1 MSFLSSRRSLK
12 KESEPLR
19 WFAGISV
26 SSDCRR
32 IESSMIGVH
41 GHGSGAPLEI
51 RKSMSF
57 DLPQEITNSFN
68 ELQES
73 LSDGFRDPSEPTV
86 KPEGVVD
93 ATLFLHVARELASV
107 EEEAFEELLSES
119 RLGNGDVL
127 ALGVHDPGVRRLTP
141 HGVFYQSLCDASFL
155 AEQTGMNIVDAFPA
169 QDIASRGRGGPIFA
183 LPTWIFLKSED
194 RSRLLLDLGRTARF
208 TFLPQAVNSFSC
220 QQIDR
225 RDIVPCG
232 SLLDALTWELT
243 QGKQAVDLGGK
254 LTVQG
259 CQIPELLV
267 ELRFLAKNPLAWNP
281 FGLSPRPFLTTAVRK
296 TTSGHSY
303 QDVLC
308 TASCFVAE
316 MISEKIQVKF
326 EEWGPDV
333 EILLMGS
340 ARQHGMLPNLIS
352 SALQHR
358 PLSSITQFGF
368 PSETFDSLCVALLT
382 LMSADRIPSSLPH
395 LSGADTAKPLGR
407 LTPGSVANW
416 QRLLQTMT
424 QTKLAVR
431 TLRSAM

>member
-1 MSFLSSRRSLK
+1 MSFLSSRFSSK
-12 KESEPLR
+12 KESESLR

-26 SSDCRR
+26 SASCRR

-41 GHGSGAPLEI
+41 GQGGGAPIEI
-51 RKSMSF
+51 RKAMSF

-73 LSDGFRDPSEPTV
+73 VSDGFHDDPESPT
-86 KPEGVVD
+86 KPEGRVD
-93 ATLFLHVARELASV
+93 TALFLHVARELASV
-107 EEEAFEELLSES
+107 EEEAFEELLGES
-119 RLGNGDVL
+119 RLSRGDVL
-127 ALGVHDPGVRRLTP
+127 ALGIHDPGVRRVTP
-141 HGVFYQSLCDASFL
+141 YGVFYQSLCDASFL

-169 QDIASRGRGGPIFA
+169 QDIASRGRGGPILA

-194 RSRLLLDLGRTARF
+194 RNRLLLDLGRTARL
-208 TFLPQAVNSFSC
+208 TFLPQAVHSFSSH
-220 QQIDR
+220 QIDR

-267 ELRFLAKNPLAWNP
+267 ELRFLAKNPSAWNP
-281 FGLSPRPFLTTAVRK
+281 FGLSPQPFLTAAARQTA
-296 TTSGHSY
+296 SGHSY

-316 MISEKIQVKF
+316 AVSERIQEKF
-326 EEWGPDV
+326 KEWGPDV

-358 PLSSITQFGF
+358 PLTSITQLGF

-382 LMSADRIPSSLPH
+382 LMSVDQIPSSLPH
-395 LSGADTAKPLGR
+395 LSGADAAKPLGR
-407 LTPGSVANW
+407 LTPGSAAHW
-416 QRLLQTMT
+416 QHLLQSMA
-424 QTKLAVR
+424 QTKPAVR